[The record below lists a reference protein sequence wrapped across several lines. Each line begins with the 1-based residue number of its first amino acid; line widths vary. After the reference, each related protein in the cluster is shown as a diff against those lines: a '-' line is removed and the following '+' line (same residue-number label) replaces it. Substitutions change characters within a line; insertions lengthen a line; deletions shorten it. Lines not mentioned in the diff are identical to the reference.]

1 MDRIEEALS
10 SPFYASSVIHIS
22 GEIEDVPTLYRLSK
36 LNGLLL
42 FFLKDNV
49 FHEIRA
55 DYTRGLQQELDQT
68 PAAALA
74 AKLEEIRLRELA
86 RFNLPDR

>member
-1 MDRIEEALS
+1 MDS
-10 SPFYASSVIHIS
+10 SF
-22 GEIEDVPTLYRLSK
+22 
-36 LNGLLL
+36 

>member
-1 MDRIEEALS
+1 M
-10 SPFYASSVIHIS
+10 VHIP
-22 GEIEDVPTLYRLSK
+22 GEVEDPLTLYRLSK

-42 FFLKDNV
+42 FLKENV

-55 DYTRGLQQELDQT
+55 DYIRGLQLELDQT
-68 PAAALA
+68 QAAALP

-86 RFNLPDR
+86 RFNIPYPLFR